1 MSADPTGSPVVRP
14 TALYRV
20 TLYGS
25 AWHVVRPEKSLA
37 HAFTGLD
44 QALAFVRADS
54 DGAEASVELLV
65 DGLYMLKR
73 ISPVR

>member
-1 MSADPTGSPVVRP
+1 MGSPAARATP
-14 TALYRV
+14 LYRV

-25 AWHVVRPEKSLA
+25 AWHVVRPGKSLA

-65 DGLYMLKR
+65 DGLYMLKKVDPAR
-73 ISPVR
+73 

>member
-1 MSADPTGSPVVRP
+1 MVAPLDSPIARATP
-14 TALYRV
+14 LYRV
-20 TLYGS
+20 ALYGS

-73 ISPVR
+73 IGPTR

>member
-1 MSADPTGSPVVRP
+1 MDSHVAQPP
-14 TALYRV
+14 LYRIA
-20 TLYGS
+20 LFGS
-25 AWHVVRPEKSLA
+25 AWHVMRPQGCLA